1 MVDMEAGSG
10 ARGDEPGL
18 VSVQGRQG
26 NVSFRPYRDIKTR
39 AVISQGAEGEEEVEE
54 VSVRVDMVEVLY
66 PEILC
71 HLFSFLDTQSKGRAA
86 QVNIRNIRFLQI
98 VLSAMISIF
107 GDNPQSRYLISR
119 QLQALLN

>member
-39 AVISQGAEGEEEVEE
+39 AVISQGAEEVEEGEE

-86 QVNIRNIRFLQI
+86 QVNIRFLQI
-98 VLSAMISIF
+98 VLS
-107 GDNPQSRYLISR
+107 DD
-119 QLQALLN
+119 

>member
-1 MVDMEAGSG
+1 MVDMEASG
-10 ARGDEPGL
+10 ARGDEAGL

-39 AVISQGAEGEEEVEE
+39 AVTSSPGAEQEMEEGEEE

-86 QVNIRNIRFLQI
+86 QVIISL
-98 VLSAMISIF
+98 LSGFCKLSS
-107 GDNPQSRYLISR
+107 DD
-119 QLQALLN
+119 

>member
-39 AVISQGAEGEEEVEE
+39 AVISQGTEEEEEE

-86 QVNIRNIRFLQI
+86 QVNIRILQI
-98 VLSAMISIF
+98 VLS
-107 GDNPQSRYLISR
+107 GD
-119 QLQALLN
+119 

>member
-1 MVDMEAGSG
+1 MSKTLCQVQNNAVKMVDMEASG
-10 ARGDEPGL
+10 ARGDEAGL

-39 AVISQGAEGEEEVEE
+39 AVTSSPGAEEEMEEGEEEE

-86 QVNIRNIRFLQI
+86 QVIIS
-98 VLSAMISIF
+98 LSDFCKLSS
-107 GDNPQSRYLISR
+107 DD
-119 QLQALLN
+119 

>member
-1 MVDMEAGSG
+1 MVDMEASG
-10 ARGDEPGL
+10 ARGDEAGL

-39 AVISQGAEGEEEVEE
+39 AVTSSPGAEEEMEEGEEEE
-54 VSVRVDMVEVLY
+54 VSVRVDMLEVLY

-86 QVNIRNIRFLQI
+86 QVIISQLRFLPT
-98 VLSAMISIF
+98 VL
-107 GDNPQSRYLISR
+107 
-119 QLQALLN
+119 

>member
-26 NVSFRPYRDIKTR
+26 NVSFGPYRDIKTR

>member
-39 AVISQGAEGEEEVEE
+39 AVISQGTEEEEEE

-86 QVNIRNIRFLQI
+86 QVNIRVLQI
-98 VLSAMISIF
+98 VLS
-107 GDNPQSRYLISR
+107 GD
-119 QLQALLN
+119 

>member
-39 AVISQGAEGEEEVEE
+39 AVISQGTEEEE

-86 QVNIRNIRFLQI
+86 QVNIRILQI
-98 VLSAMISIF
+98 VLS
-107 GDNPQSRYLISR
+107 GD
-119 QLQALLN
+119 

>member
-39 AVISQGAEGEEEVEE
+39 AVTSHQEEVEE
-54 VSVRVDMVEVLY
+54 EDEEGEEISVRVDMVEVLY

-86 QVNIRNIRFLQI
+86 QVNIRFLQL
-98 VLSAMISIF
+98 VLS
-107 GDNPQSRYLISR
+107 DDQYLW
-119 QLQALLN
+119 

>member
-39 AVISQGAEGEEEVEE
+39 AVISQGAEEEGEEGEE

-86 QVNIRNIRFLQI
+86 QVNTRFLQI
-98 VLSAMISIF
+98 VMISIF

>member
-39 AVISQGAEGEEEVEE
+39 AVISQGAEEEEVEE

-86 QVNIRNIRFLQI
+86 QVNIRFLQI
-98 VLSAMISIF
+98 VLS
-107 GDNPQSRYLISR
+107 GD
-119 QLQALLN
+119 

>member
-1 MVDMEAGSG
+1 MVDTEASG
-10 ARGDEPGL
+10 ARGDEAGL

-39 AVISQGAEGEEEVEE
+39 TVTSSLGGEEEMEEGEEEEI
-54 VSVRVDMVEVLY
+54 SVRVDMVEVLY

-86 QVNIRNIRFLQI
+86 QV
-98 VLSAMISIF
+98 MISLSDFCKLSSDDYSIF
-107 GDNPQSRYLISR
+107 DDNPPSR
-119 QLQALLN
+119 

>member
-39 AVISQGAEGEEEVEE
+39 AVISQGTEEEE

-86 QVNIRNIRFLQI
+86 QVNIRFLQI
-98 VLSAMISIF
+98 VLS
-107 GDNPQSRYLISR
+107 GD
-119 QLQALLN
+119 

>member
-1 MVDMEAGSG
+1 MVDTKASG
-10 ARGDEPGL
+10 ARGDEAGL

-39 AVISQGAEGEEEVEE
+39 TVTSSPGAEHGEMEEGEEEI
-54 VSVRVDMVEVLY
+54 SVRVDMVEVLY

-86 QVNIRNIRFLQI
+86 QVIISPHRFLQT
-98 VLSAMISIF
+98 VL
-107 GDNPQSRYLISR
+107 
-119 QLQALLN
+119 